1 MPKPCGPLVC
11 YQYCIGLI
19 STCIRLYLHVHVSK
33 FCSLY
38 LNVSLCIKMV
48 SQGIKIHFDNPS
60 NFLYFWNAFVGKF
73 RYLQCIEM
81 VSKFSY
87 CTEIHFDKLLNL
99 LDLKAIAINDFN
111 TYTVVSKCISYIKM
125 IS

>member
-1 MPKPCGPLVC
+1 MFPILYWIDIDMHQIVSSC
-11 YQYCIGLI
+11 
-19 STCIRLYLHVHVSK
+19 TCIKILLLVSK
-33 FCSLY
+33 SY

-60 NFLYFWNAFVGKF
+60 KFLYFWNAFVGKF

-111 TYTVVSKCISYIKM
+111 TYTVVSKCISCIKM
-125 IS
+125 ISWY